1 MEETFAVLKKAKRTI
16 EPLSPRLKCQS
27 AKAVL
32 KWEFWLFGKVEELS
46 KRRKSSKRDLSPQA
60 TAQ

>member
-16 EPLSPRLKCQS
+16 EPLSLASNAK
-27 AKAVL
+27 ALKAVL

-46 KRRKSSKRDLSPQA
+46 KLRKSSKR
-60 TAQ
+60 T